1 MSFELSIDE
10 LITGLNNFVINT
22 LDLAVSMDIAIESYD
37 RETLVLS
44 APLEK
49 NINDKNTAFG
59 GSLYVLNVMTC
70 WGMVYMKCR
79 EGGIEIPNIVVS
91 HAEIDYLAPVPD
103 KIIIASCTI
112 SDEFDGFIEYYDG
125 NGRSRVRLQS
135 SVVTAGKTAVLFKGK
150 YAIID

>member
-1 MSFELSIDE
+1 MASQLSIDE

-91 HAEIDYLAPVPD
+91 HAEIDYLAPVSD

>member
-1 MSFELSIDE
+1 MACELSIEE

-103 KIIIASCTI
+103 KKIIASCTI
-112 SDEFDGFIEYYDG
+112 SDDFDGFIEYYYG

-150 YAIID
+150 YAVIE

>member
-112 SDEFDGFIEYYDG
+112 SDEFDGFIKYYDA

>member
-1 MSFELSIDE
+1 MASQLSIDE

-91 HAEIDYLAPVPD
+91 HAEIDYLAPVSD
-103 KIIIASCTI
+103 KIISASCTI